1 MLNFRV
7 PVVAHG
13 DELSH
18 TRQERR
24 ERARLAAV
32 VDEQFRTS
40 AEELERSPFGTPYL
54 YLGAIESIYRSHHP
68 ECIAR
73 AEHDCL
79 ADNNC
84 THSLLPVRIYR
95 RFSTLGRTAEY
106 HICLPRECVHLT
118 PNHVCRDIR
127 CWHSPAA
134 VYPDADVH
142 DVPGIYV
149 CSRSGRMHVCGN
161 RCMHKYAM
169 VTQAGLV
176 VCRLTG
182 VVTGTKLEHESEQSN
197 LFGVDPPSGWD
208 AIDYEQD
215 FDPADADEDA
225 VMSLCADAALV
236 SASTGLTPRAAS
248 MSLLEGPA
256 APTRWTPSMSPHDLE
271 ELRKKRRKAVRAELE
286 PFVASPANAAKGVLE
301 AALKPVKDTI
311 KAGATKRWPGVAK
324 MMCRLVEATPKP
336 LHPSWTGWR
345 LDRSAAPSD
354 HEKKIWQLMGYDEQ
368 DKSEPVED
376 DTVEATVMLFERLEQ
391 VDAVHGT
398 RFETAVP
405 ALLKILDAGVLT
417 EQGEAVKQRSLQW
430 YSTRRSALL
439 YAQWTEAVQKA
450 FLEGRFGS
458 CV

>member
-18 TRQERR
+18 TRHEQR

-32 VDEQFRTS
+32 VEQNARAAADEF
-40 AEELERSPFGTPYL
+40 ERSPFGTPYL

-68 ECIAR
+68 ECIVR
-73 AEHDCL
+73 TEHDCL
-79 ADNNC
+79 ADKNC
-84 THSLLPVRIYR
+84 THTLLPVRIYR
-95 RFSTLGRTAEY
+95 RFSNRVPEY
-106 HICLPRECVHLT
+106 HICLPRECVHIT
-118 PNHVCRDIR
+118 PGHVCRDVR

-149 CSRSGRMHVCGN
+149 CSRSGRMHVCGT

-169 VTQAGLV
+169 ITQAGLI

-182 VVTGTKLEHESEQSN
+182 VVTGAKLEHDSEQSN

-215 FDPADADEDA
+215 FNIADADEDA
-225 VMSLCADAALV
+225 VMSLGADAALV

-256 APTRWTPSMSPHDLE
+256 APTRWMPSISAHDLE
-271 ELRKKRRKAVRAELE
+271 ELRKQRRKTVRVELE
-286 PFVASPANAAKGVLE
+286 PFVASPANAARGVLE
-301 AALKPVKDTI
+301 AALKPVRDAI
-311 KAGATKRWPGVAK
+311 KTGSTKRWPGAAK
-324 MMCRLVEATPKP
+324 MMCRLVEATAKP
-336 LHPSWTGWR
+336 LHPSWMGWR
-345 LDRSAAPSD
+345 LDKSAMPSD
-354 HEKKIWQLMGYDEQ
+354 CERRIWQLMNYDVR
-368 DKSEPVED
+368 DKSDPVED
-376 DTVEATVMLFERLEQ
+376 DTVEAAVLLFERLEQ
-391 VDAVHGT
+391 IGAVRGT

-417 EQGEAVKQRSLQW
+417 EQGEAVKQRQLQW
-430 YSTRRSALL
+430 YSTRRSAMLCV
-439 YAQWTEAVQKA
+439 QWTDAARKA
-450 FLEGRFGS
+450 FIEGRFGA